1 MVLECLLKCVRK
13 PRASCVAI
21 GLWTH
26 FLVLVQ
32 KLQNICKYSLKLGH
46 TDTITL
52 KKGRDQYGK
61 ALFYAGR
68 P

>member
-1 MVLECLLKCVRK
+1 MDTFFGSGAKTSK
-13 PRASCVAI
+13 Y
-21 GLWTH
+21 
-26 FLVLVQ
+26 
-32 KLQNICKYSLKLGH
+32 LQYFQPGH